1 MSLEH
6 NLTDISKALCEA
18 MDSPIA
24 KTIRSGAIGVL
35 SLTNPIIG
43 VISEIGNDFLSEY
56 NNFKLSHLLSG
67 LASGFNIEMRLNELY
82 NYVTSSPEKAITIA
96 NLFKQTVNAEC
107 PKACIIYGLIISN
120 HLVTG
125 TILTYD
131 ELIVCK
137 AIESATDYD
146 LNNFKIIMENYLK
159 STANGRRIV
168 FPKDFADMDTFTT
181 TCNWCVY
188 NRIFVSRMAQWEEM
202 DGNAL
207 DLTTYF
213 YTAKPAS
220 VLLDYINSASRI
232 WDYHN

>member
-1 MSLEH
+1 MSLEY
-6 NLTDISKALCEA
+6 NLTDISKALYEA

-67 LASGFNIEMRLNELY
+67 LASGFNIEMRMNELY
-82 NYVTSSPEKAITIA
+82 NYITSCPEKAIIVA
-96 NLFKQTVNAEC
+96 NLFKQTINAEC
-107 PKACIIYGLIISN
+107 PKACIIYGLIIAN
-120 HLVTG
+120 HLATE
-125 TILTYD
+125 TKPTYD
-131 ELIVCK
+131 ELIMCK

-159 STANGRRIV
+159 PTANGRRIV
-168 FPKDFADMDTFTT
+168 FPKDFADIDTFTT

-188 NRIFVSRMAQWEEM
+188 NRIFVSRTAYWEEM
-202 DGNAL
+202 EEGAL
-207 DLTTYF
+207 DLNTY
-213 YTAKPAS
+213 YYEANPAS
-220 VLLDYINSASRI
+220 VLLNYINSANQI
-232 WDYHN
+232 WHYNS